1 MGAMGRESSGISAK
15 ETRGGSLH
23 IAEILFRQ
31 AACKTN
37 NYFGDS
43 VWVISEFSVKHWPY
57 TCTLYNSCK
66 NVNTH
71 AKNTTN
77 VIYSFYDI
85 FTLRNNQ
92 LRNSEYV

>member
-1 MGAMGRESSGISAK
+1 MGRESSGISAK

-43 VWVISEFSVKHWPY
+43 VWVISEFSVKHWPVLYIVLLVQECKY
-57 TCTLYNSCK
+57 TCKKHNKRHLFFLR
-66 NVNTH
+66 H
-71 AKNTTN
+71 
-77 VIYSFYDI
+77 IYI
-85 FTLRNNQ
+85 AQ
-92 LRNSEYV
+92 